1 LSTAAIGGWINLT
14 ITKSANEFAVKM
26 IALLTKNG
34 QPFGTRV
41 SHLRF
46 VGNADTGAAVG
57 TCTIE
62 TFDLNGT
69 LLMSASGTVSGT
81 LVSVDADDD
90 YPDNQF

>member
-1 LSTAAIGGWINLT
+1 
-14 ITKSANEFAVKM
+14 
-26 IALLTKNG
+26 
-34 QPFGTRV
+34 V